1 MAKRTHKRK
10 PWYPGKPGPK
20 PGQRHSGQFKPGQ
33 TGNPSGFNG
42 LQRMKSKAIEELARE
57 HAAEAVAAL
66 VDLLHNGSDS
76 ARRAAAEALL
86 DRAYGKPIDRQ
97 AVLTMGPSGE
107 AVEEMSEAQ
116 LLRIANGALEY
127 TNSSSGFRGQVID
140 LRAVPADDEDDPPPH
155 AI

>member
-1 MAKRTHKRK
+1 MAIRTHNRK

-86 DRAYGKPIDRQ
+86 DRAYGKPVDRQ
-97 AVLTMGPSGE
+97 AVLNIGTGSDQAGE
-107 AVEEMSEAQ
+107 LTRAQ
-116 LLRIANGALEY
+116 LLRIA
-127 TNSSSGFRGQVID
+127 GQAIE
-140 LRAVPADDEDDPPPH
+140 LQAVSAGDRDDPPPPS
-155 AI
+155 I